1 MRSLL
6 RLAARAVRD
15 VRAKLT
21 ILKLRIK
28 GCRVDWSACIDPSAR
43 IEPSGGS
50 ISIGPRTVI
59 DCGVVIRG
67 LGGNIRI
74 GADCA
79 LNAYTVLCGG
89 GDIRIGDSVMIA
101 SHVSCYAGNH
111 VYSSVSEPM
120 CNQGL
125 ETVGVTIASDVWI
138 GTGVR
143 LLDGVQIGAGSVVAA
158 GAVVTRSIPPLSI
171 SAGVPARVIDTRA

>member
-1 MRSLL
+1 MRSAL
-6 RLAARAVRD
+6 RLATRAVSD

-28 GCRVDWSACIDPSAR
+28 GCRVAWSACIDPSAR
-43 IEPSGGS
+43 IEPSGGV

-67 LGGNIRI
+67 LGGNITI
-74 GADCA
+74 GSDCA
-79 LNAYTVLCGG
+79 VNAYTVLCGG
-89 GDIRIGDSVMIA
+89 GDISIGDSVMIA

-111 VYSSVSEPM
+111 VYASTTEPM
-120 CNQGL
+120 RTQRL
-125 ETVGVTIASDVWI
+125 ETLGITIASDVWI

-143 LLDGVQIGAGSVVAA
+143 LLDGIEIGAGAIVAA
-158 GAVVTRSIPPLSI
+158 GAVVTRAIAPMTI
-171 SAGVPARVIDTRA
+171 NAGVPAGIIGTRG